1 MVKEGTFHK
10 PFSEDTEKI
19 FQSKKVFL
27 FWLWYT
33 DTTVK
38 LVDSDEI
45 EEIEFTFYQLMTK
58 SKTDQVEEIKFTFY
72 WLMTKSKTDGN
83 QIHLL
88 LVDDQVKN

>member
-19 FQSKKVFL
+19 FQSKKVFDL

-45 EEIEFTFYQLMTK
+45 
-58 SKTDQVEEIKFTFY
+58 
-72 WLMTKSKTDGN
+72 
-83 QIHLL
+83 
-88 LVDDQVKN
+88 